1 MILHTELFTPRR
13 FAAGTQFKMALFR
26 MNNTAVTLSKRL
38 ETGITV
44 PLIKTLAADS
54 ATVHTVDFAGIP

>member
-13 FAAGTQFKMALFR
+13 FAAGTQLKMTLFR